1 MLPDSS
7 TIRSIFIDNQ
17 HDQGMLYVFKED
29 FPLSELL
36 TRMRAYVANPGNPEA
51 VRVSMLANYF
61 SIQPV
66 PEEWTEFTPYS
77 DDLTPE
83 PLIYS
88 YFVANWRSRVSGT
101 QAAESW
107 RRYCP
112 EFCLDPLCEDTRIE
126 KR

>member
-1 MLPDSS
+1 LSSLGPAAKPAASRVLPYSS

-17 HDQGMLYVFKED
+17 HDQGMLYFFKED

-66 PEEWTEFTPYS
+66 HPSCGIMPPI
-77 DDLTPE
+77 LP
-83 PLIYS
+83 
-88 YFVANWRSRVSGT
+88 
-101 QAAESW
+101 
-107 RRYCP
+107 
-112 EFCLDPLCEDTRIE
+112 
-126 KR
+126 